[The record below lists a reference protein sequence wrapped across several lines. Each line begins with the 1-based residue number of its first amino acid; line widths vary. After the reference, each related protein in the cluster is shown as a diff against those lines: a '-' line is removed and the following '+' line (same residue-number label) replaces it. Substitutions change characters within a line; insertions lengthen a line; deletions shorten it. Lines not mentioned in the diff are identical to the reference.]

1 MAAKRSI
8 SGTEDLMAHLL
19 EPRVLDALGKALG
32 PIIAAALEDT
42 LVKRLDG
49 LSTAVK
55 DLRASNEALVKRQD
69 AMDRELSALRDRVN
83 DNATR
88 VEDTE
93 TYSRSHDLIIRGLRE
108 TSFASV
114 AHPASSS
121 SANAPIPPSTESN
134 AALEADIIDL
144 CGKHLG
150 VKVDL
155 RDISVA
161 HRLRASERDRCRP
174 VIVRFTSRRIRDAV
188 FRSKKELKVLPR
200 DEAIYISEHLTKGA
214 SNIFFEA
221 RKMVK
226 DKALYAA
233 WTNHGLV
240 HVKYTSEA
248 SEKPSV
254 IRTSQELSSG
264 LRSSRR

>member
-1 MAAKRSI
+1 MSSKRSTG
-8 SGTEDLMAHLL
+8 STDDLMAHLL
-19 EPRVLDALGKALG
+19 EPKVLDALGKALG

-42 LVKRLDG
+42 LIKRLDG

-69 AMDRELSALRDRVN
+69 AMDKEMTALRERVN

-93 TYSRSHDLIIRGLRE
+93 IYSRAHDLIIRGLRE

-114 AHPASSS
+114 THPASSS
-121 SANAPIPPSTESN
+121 SASAHVPPSTESS

-150 VKVDL
+150 VKVEL

-161 HRLRASERDRCRP
+161 HRLRASERDSCRP
-174 VIVRFTSRRIRDAV
+174 VIVRFTSRRVRDAV
-188 FRSKKELKVLPR
+188 FRSKKELKALPR
-200 DEAIYISEHLTKGA
+200 DAAIFISEHLTKVA
-214 SNIFFEA
+214 SNVFFEA
-221 RKMVK
+221 RKLVK
-226 DKALYAA
+226 EKELYGA

-254 IRTSQELSSG
+254 IRTSQELSAG
-264 LRSSRR
+264 LRRSRH